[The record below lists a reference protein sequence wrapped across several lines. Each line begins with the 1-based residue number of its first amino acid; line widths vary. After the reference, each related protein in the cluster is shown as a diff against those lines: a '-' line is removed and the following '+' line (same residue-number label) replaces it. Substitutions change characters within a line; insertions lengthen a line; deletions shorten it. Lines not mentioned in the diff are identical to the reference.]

1 MQIVDTFQNRLK
13 TAMNYRNIKQ
23 VELVEKT
30 KLDKTLINK
39 YLSGVSNARQ
49 SKLSI
54 LAEALNINEVWLM
67 GYDVPMER
75 IVDEPHNK
83 NTNFRYASYNGIDTD
98 GLDEKD
104 IEEINKFV
112 EFIKDKKKNKNK

>member
-75 IVDEPHNK
+75 IVGESHNE
-83 NTNFRYASYNGIDTD
+83 NTNFRYASYNGIDTT

-112 EFIKDKKKNKNK
+112 EFIKEKKKNENK